1 MSYISRIN
9 AYWNWMKVNDLTS
22 NAGHLYLA
30 ILDCANTTGWKPEF
44 NAPNSTL
51 MAMAKLDRNTLNKSR
66 NILIQ
71 KGLIEYKAGSR
82 NNAGTYKLI
91 PLVGY
96 ANPYTN
102 QDTNQYANSD
112 TNQVAN
118 QDTNVYANQDANPVN
133 IHRQD
138 KTRINNNP
146 PTPHTGVMDERFERF
161 WSVYPKK
168 VGKGAARAAFMKLKP
183 SQELTETMIKAVRLA
198 ERSPQWQKDYGQFI
212 PNPATW
218 LNQHRWEDE
227 LEVELP
233 KQAVLSRP
241 QPPELTEEE
250 KREARQFAQGGIQN
264 HILDD
269 FERRLRAKS
278 VERAGG

>member
-91 PLVGY
+91 PLIGY

-102 QDTNQYANSD
+102 QDTNQHTNSD
-112 TNQVAN
+112 TNQV
-118 QDTNVYANQDANPVN
+118 ANQDANPVN

-146 PTPHTGVMDERFERF
+146 PTPHTGVMDKRFEEF

-168 VGKGAARAAFMKLKP
+168 VGKGAAKTAFMKIKP
-183 SQELTETMIKAVRLA
+183 SQELTDKMVEAVRVA
-198 ERSPQWQKDYGQFI
+198 SKSIQWQKEKGQFI
-212 PNPATW
+212 PNPSTW
-218 LNQHRWEDE
+218 LNQGRWEDNM
-227 LEVELP
+227 EVEPP
-233 KQAVLSRP
+233 KPKEAAYP
-241 QPPELTEEE
+241 HPPKMTEEE
-250 KREARQFAQGGIQN
+250 KREAREFAKYGRQN
-264 HILDD
+264 PLLDE
-269 FERRLRAKS
+269 FERRLRCKS
-278 VERAGG
+278 VERTGN

>member
-30 ILDCANTTGWKPEF
+30 LLDCANTTGWKPEF

-91 PLVGY
+91 PLTAY
-96 ANPYTN
+96 ANPYANQDANQVAN
-102 QDTNQYANSD
+102 QDT
-112 TNQVAN
+112 N

-146 PTPHTGVMDERFERF
+146 PTPHTGVYDERFEKF

-168 VGKGAARAAFMKLKP
+168 VGKGAARTAFMKLKP
-183 SQELTETMIKAVRLA
+183 SQELTDTMIKAVRVA
-198 ERSPQWQKDYGQFI
+198 ERSDQWRKDKGQFI
-212 PNPATW
+212 PNPSTW
-218 LNQHRWEDE
+218 LNQRRWEDE
-227 LEVELP
+227 LEVEQP
-233 KQAVLSRP
+233 KHTAAPSPYPPKMTKEERDEAYRLAKYGRQNPVLD
-241 QPPELTEEE
+241 E
-250 KREARQFAQGGIQN
+250 
-264 HILDD
+264 

-278 VERAGG
+278 VN

>member
-1 MSYISRIN
+1 MKYLSQIN
-9 AYWNWMKVNDLTS
+9 AFWNWAKLNDLS
-22 NAGHLYLA
+22 YSAGYLYFA
-30 ILDCANTTGWKPEF
+30 ILDCANTAGWKEEF

-51 MAMAKLDRNTLNKSR
+51 MAMTGLARDNFNKSR
-66 NILIQ
+66 NVLVQ
-71 KGLIEYKAGSR
+71 KGLIEYKSGTR
-82 NNAGTYKLI
+82 GNAGIYRLI
-91 PLVGY
+91 PLYDVACGTNQYADSYADSY
-96 ANPYTN
+96 ANPYAYP
-102 QDTNQYANSD
+102 YASSAQISTQISTPYID
-112 TNQVAN
+112 K
-118 QDTNVYANQDANPVN
+118 
-133 IHRQD
+133 D
-138 KTRINNNP
+138 KTREKNNP

-198 ERSPQWQKDYGQFI
+198 DRSPQWQKDDGQFI